1 MGQGS
6 DSCGGHE
13 VDYDPYEEGME
24 KGEWTQRNG
33 VGICIS
39 DMSLSHLKGARRVA
53 YCAQMN
59 ATFTDMADQWEQ
71 WVDMFDAEI
80 SRRST
85 TASKAVSATV
95 LTPVKAPTKQRGK
108 MVQMVCHCGQEYE
121 AREAELKRGNGFS
134 CGKRCAAIRRDY
146 GRPKAK
152 RKPL

>member
-6 DSCGGHE
+6 DSCGGYE
-13 VDYDPYEEGME
+13 VDYDPYDEGME
-24 KGEWTQRNG
+24 AGVWTTKDNAE
-33 VGICIS
+33 IHITK
-39 DMSLSHLKGARRVA
+39 MSLQHLHGARRVA
-53 YCAQMN
+53 YRAQMEAN
-59 ATFTDMADQWEQ
+59 FTDTADKWEQ
-71 WVDMFDAEI
+71 WVDMFDEEI

-108 MVQMVCHCGQEYE
+108 MVQMVCHCGQEYD
-121 AREAELKRGNGFS
+121 AREAELKRGNGYS

-152 RKPL
+152 RKV

>member
-6 DSCGGHE
+6 DSCGGYE

-24 KGEWTQRNG
+24 AGVWTTKDNAE
-33 VGICIS
+33 IHITK
-39 DMSLSHLKGARRVA
+39 MSLQHLHGARRVA
-53 YCAQMN
+53 YRAQMEAN
-59 ATFTDMADQWEQ
+59 FTDTAEKWEQ

-108 MVQMVCHCGQEYE
+108 MVQMVCHCGQEYD

-146 GRPKAK
+146 GRPPAK
-152 RKPL
+152 RKV

>member
-6 DSCGGHE
+6 DSCGGYE
-13 VDYDPYEEGME
+13 VDYDPYDEGME
-24 KGEWTQRNG
+24 AGVWTTKDNAE
-33 VGICIS
+33 IHITK
-39 DMSLSHLKGARRVA
+39 MSLQHLHGARRVA
-53 YCAQMN
+53 YRAQMEAN
-59 ATFTDMADQWEQ
+59 FTDTADKWEQ
-71 WVDMFDAEI
+71 WVDMFDEEI

-108 MVQMVCHCGQEYE
+108 MVQMVCHCGQEYD

-152 RKPL
+152 RKV

>member
-6 DSCGGHE
+6 DSCGGYE

-24 KGEWTQRNG
+24 AGVWTTKDNAE
-33 VGICIS
+33 IHITK
-39 DMSLSHLKGARRVA
+39 MSLQHLHGARRVA
-53 YCAQMN
+53 YRAQMEAN
-59 ATFTDMADQWEQ
+59 FTDTAEKWEQ

-108 MVQMVCHCGQEYE
+108 MVQMVCHCGQEYD

-152 RKPL
+152 RKV

>member
-6 DSCGGHE
+6 DSCGGYE

-24 KGEWTQRNG
+24 AGVWTTKDHAE
-33 VGICIS
+33 IHITK
-39 DMSLSHLKGARRVA
+39 MSLQHLHGARRVA
-53 YCAQMN
+53 YRAQMEAN
-59 ATFTDMADQWEQ
+59 FTDTADKWEQ
-71 WVDMFDAEI
+71 WVDMFDDEI

-108 MVQMVCHCGQEYE
+108 MVQMVCHCGQEYD
-121 AREAELKRGNGFS
+121 AREAELKRGNGYS

-146 GRPKAK
+146 GRPPAK
-152 RKPL
+152 RKV